1 MKKIILAVL
10 SGLFFLTLGW
20 SLGDRYKNT
29 EVSAETSDIKNEEH
43 TTLLDEIDK
52 LQKEI
57 EYIKSSQN
65 KEDKV
70 ITLKEEK
77 ATRDMELPGYSK
89 AYSKTDISSETER
102 AEAPLAK
109 IITQLPKK
117 YAEEAISEA
126 WAIEQERN
134 LQKTFAESTE
144 FQDKELRSIKCK
156 TSTCEIKFYA
166 EDKASQLKIG
176 SDIGRLIMSKYSGD
190 FKANV
195 MSTYSDSEKTASYY
209 FSSNDD

>member
-20 SLGDRYKNT
+20 FLGDRYKNT
-29 EVSAETSDIKNEEH
+29 EVSAETSDIKNKEH

-65 KEDKV
+65 EEDKV

-77 ATRDMELPGYSK
+77 ATRDMELSDYSK

-102 AEAPLAK
+102 AEEPLAK

-126 WAIEQERN
+126 WVIEKERN